1 MRLFSIYKPSEIG
14 SAFSQKK
21 KKKSGSAIMQRGVEL
36 FIELLIT

>member
-14 SAFSQKK
+14 SAFSQK